1 MTTVR
6 WGLGLAVVIAVIA
19 ARAAM
24 AGCDSGG
31 GTLAFPCGSAVM
43 LCGPDYCRK
52 PMPCPPPR
60 PALGGCGNYCP
71 KPMPCPPPRP
81 ALGGCPDYGPKP
93 MPNLCWPPLL
103 KTCGCGSPSRCKG
116 GR

>member
-24 AGCDSGG
+24 AGCDGRG
-31 GTLAFPCGSAVM
+31 GTLAFPCGSAAM

-81 ALGGCPDYGPKP
+81 ALGGCGDYCPKP
-93 MPNLCWPPLL
+93 MPNLCWPPLP
-103 KTCGCGSPSRCKG
+103 KTCK
-116 GR
+116 

>member
-31 GTLAFPCGSAVM
+31 GTLAFPCGSAAM

-71 KPMPCPPPRP
+71 KPMP
-81 ALGGCPDYGPKP
+81 
-93 MPNLCWPPLL
+93 NLCWPPLP
-103 KTCGCGSPSRCKG
+103 KSCGCGSPSRCKG